1 MTAGSASLSVPSWG
15 VVVGALALVF
25 GTLQMAAQGNE
36 AMAQIVIAPGSAADR
51 HAAIECRPD
60 EAAQE
65 GVSTAE
71 CGLMVANVQIMLE
84 SRPAWF
90 RRAQTVL
97 ALAGLLAAF
106 ASALAGLALVVGRRR
121 APAAA
126 LAAFVILLALD
137 GVGFTAAAFT
147 GPLLRAVYL
156 WNAVLWSSIHL
167 CLTAG
172 MLAGRRLAVQAEP
185 AEAVAA

>member
-1 MTAGSASLSVPSWG
+1 
-15 VVVGALALVF
+15 
-25 GTLQMAAQGNE
+25 
-36 AMAQIVIAPGSAADR
+36 MAQTVIAPGTAADR

-71 CGLMVANVQIMLE
+71 CELMVASVQVMLA
-84 SRPAWF
+84 SRPPWF

-97 ALAGLLAAF
+97 SLAGVLAAF
-106 ASALAGLALVVGRRR
+106 ASALAGLALVSGRRR

-126 LAAFVILLALD
+126 LAAFGVLLALD
-137 GVGFTAAAFT
+137 GLGFTAAAFT

-156 WNAVLWSSIHL
+156 WNLVLWSSLHL

-172 MLAGRRLAVQAEP
+172 VLAGRRLAVQPEP
-185 AEAVAA
+185 AVVVAA